1 MPFKKFRDGLVENL
15 LQQFCHNTLLRRITT
30 NNQLHHVLNP
40 GFNMVLKTSMKKRP
54 KSVDKV
60 NTSLKKAQHK
70 QQKGVEKTK
79 LPQKTELNLEYNSDY
94 DLNQDKVLDFVKAL
108 LKVHGGGKLSSDLL
122 QEETPVNLQ
131 ISGVKIAKENRKHL
145 LKM

>member
-1 MPFKKFRDGLVENL
+1 M
-15 LQQFCHNTLLRRITT
+15 
-30 NNQLHHVLNP
+30 
-40 GFNMVLKTSMKKRP
+40 
-54 KSVDKV
+54 
-60 NTSLKKAQHK
+60 